1 MNSKYSLLLFN
12 ITIFF
17 FIFAFSIL
25 WGTLSVDYVL
35 NSFPHFGRFTIG
47 KWSAYPQVST
57 PNMDPYTRAR
67 TTKHGIVS
75 LGRTE
80 GIQFQI
86 WQDNQGRPL
95 HPHCHYLLKG
105 ALPETRLFTLYTAD
119 KSLKPYT
126 SSKEIPF
133 ELHTNAITYEHDGTL
148 RIHISPT
155 PQAGNW
161 LATVS
166 QKEFGLILTLYDTS
180 IISATALQKLTMP
193 SIEQIPS
200 GQINCD

>member
-1 MNSKYSLLLFN
+1 MFFN

-25 WGTLSVDYVL
+25 CGTLSVDYVL
-35 NSFPHFGRFTIG
+35 NSFPHFGLFRIG
-47 KWSAYPQVST
+47 KWSAYPQVGT
-57 PNMDPYTRAR
+57 ANMDPYTRAHTAKR
-67 TTKHGIVS
+67 GIVS

-105 ALPETRLFTLYTAD
+105 TIPETRLFTLYTAD

-133 ELHTNAITYEHDGTL
+133 ELHTDNIIYEHDGSL
-148 RIHISPT
+148 RINISPT

>member
-1 MNSKYSLLLFN
+1 MFFN
-12 ITIFF
+12 IIIFF

-25 WGTLSVDYVL
+25 CGTLSVDYML
-35 NSFPHFGRFTIG
+35 SSFPHFGRFTIG
-47 KWSAYPQVST
+47 KWSAYPQVGT
-57 PNMDPYTRAR
+57 TNMDPYTRAR
-67 TTKHGIVS
+67 TAKQGIVS

-105 ALPETRLFTLYTAD
+105 YIPETRLFTLYTAD
-119 KSLKPYT
+119 KSLKPYS
-126 SSKEIPF
+126 SSKKIPF
-133 ELHTNAITYEHDGTL
+133 ELHTNAITYAHDGSL
-148 RIHISPT
+148 HINISPT

-161 LATVS
+161 LAVVS

>member
-1 MNSKYSLLLFN
+1 MNSKYSLILFN

-17 FIFAFSIL
+17 FIFVFSIL
-25 WGTLSVDYVL
+25 CGILSVDYVL
-35 NSFPHFGRFTIG
+35 NSFPHFGRFTIE
-47 KWSAYPQVST
+47 KWSAYPQVGT
-57 PNMDPYTRAR
+57 TDMDPYTRAR
-67 TTKHGIVS
+67 TAKQGIVS

-105 ALPETRLFTLYTAD
+105 SIPETRLFTLYTAD

-148 RIHISPT
+148 RIHISHT

-180 IISATALQKLTMP
+180 IISATALQKLTLP
-193 SIEQIPS
+193 SVEQIPS

>member
-1 MNSKYSLLLFN
+1 MFFN

-25 WGTLSVDYVL
+25 CGTLSVDYML
-35 NSFPHFGRFTIG
+35 SSFPHFGRFTIG
-47 KWSAYPQVST
+47 KWSAYPQVGT
-57 PNMDPYTRAR
+57 TNMDPYTRAR
-67 TTKHGIVS
+67 TAKQGIVS

-105 ALPETRLFTLYTAD
+105 YIPETRLFTLYTAD
-119 KSLKPYT
+119 KSLKPYS
-126 SSKEIPF
+126 SSKKIPF
-133 ELHTNAITYEHDGTL
+133 ELHTNAITYAHDGSL
-148 RIHISPT
+148 HINISPT

-161 LATVS
+161 LAVVS

>member
-1 MNSKYSLLLFN
+1 MFFN

-25 WGTLSVDYVL
+25 CGTLSVDYVL
-35 NSFPHFGRFTIG
+35 NSFPHFERFRIG
-47 KWSAYPQVST
+47 KWSAYPKMGT
-57 PNMDPYTRAR
+57 ANMDPYTRAR
-67 TTKHGIVS
+67 TTKRGIVS

-95 HPHCHYLLKG
+95 HHHCHYLLKG
-105 ALPETRLFTLYTAD
+105 TIPETRLFTLYTAD

-133 ELHTNAITYEHDGTL
+133 ELHTDNIIYEHDGSL
-148 RIHISPT
+148 RINISPT
-155 PQAGNW
+155 PQTGNW

-166 QKEFGLILTLYDTS
+166 QKEFGLILTLYDTP
-180 IISATALQKLTMP
+180 IISATALQTLTMP

>member
-1 MNSKYSLLLFN
+1 MFSS
-12 ITIFF
+12 IVVPF

-25 WGTLSVDYVL
+25 CGTLSVDYVL
-35 NSFPHFGRFTIG
+35 NSFNYFGRFTIG
-47 KWSAYPQVST
+47 EWSTYPHVGT
-57 PNMDPYTRAR
+57 ANTDPYTRAR
-67 TTKHGIVS
+67 TAKRGDIS

-80 GIQFQI
+80 GLIFQV
-86 WQDNQGRPL
+86 WKDNHGHPL
-95 HPHCHYLLKG
+95 RPHCHYLLKG
-105 ALPETRLFTLYTAD
+105 HIPEARLFTLYTAD

-126 SSKEIPF
+126 SSKETPF
-133 ELHTNAITYEHDGTL
+133 ELYTDNITYENDGSFH
-148 RIHISPT
+148 INISPI

-193 SIEQIPS
+193 SVEQISS
-200 GQINCD
+200 GQKNCG

>member
-1 MNSKYSLLLFN
+1 MCFN

-25 WGTLSVDYVL
+25 CGILSVDYVL

-47 KWSAYPQVST
+47 KWSAYPQVGT
-57 PNMDPYTRAR
+57 ANMDPYTRAR
-67 TTKHGIVS
+67 TAKRGIVS

-80 GIQFQI
+80 GIRFQI

-95 HPHCHYLLKG
+95 HPLCHYFLKG
-105 ALPETRLFTLYTAD
+105 TIPETRLFTLYTAD

-126 SSKEIPF
+126 SSEDIPF
-133 ELHTNAITYEHDGTL
+133 ELHTNAITYEHDGSL
-148 RIHISPT
+148 RINISST

-166 QKEFGLILTLYDTS
+166 QKDFGLILTLYDTS

>member
-1 MNSKYSLLLFN
+1 MFFN

-25 WGTLSVDYVL
+25 CGTLSVDYVL
-35 NSFPHFGRFTIG
+35 NSFPHFERFRIG
-47 KWSAYPQVST
+47 KWSAYPKMGT
-57 PNMDPYTRAR
+57 ANMDPYTRAR
-67 TTKHGIVS
+67 TTKRGIVS
-75 LGRTE
+75 IGRTE

-95 HPHCHYLLKG
+95 HHHCHYLLKG
-105 ALPETRLFTLYTAD
+105 TIPETRLFTLYTAD

-133 ELHTNAITYEHDGTL
+133 ELHTDNIIYEHDGSL
-148 RIHISPT
+148 RINISPT
-155 PQAGNW
+155 PQTGNW

-166 QKEFGLILTLYDTS
+166 QKEFGLILTLYDTP
-180 IISATALQKLTMP
+180 IISATALQTLTMP

>member
-1 MNSKYSLLLFN
+1 MFFN

-17 FIFAFSIL
+17 FIFTFSIL
-25 WGTLSVDYVL
+25 CGTLSVDYVL
-35 NSFPHFGRFTIG
+35 NSFPHFERFRIG
-47 KWSAYPQVST
+47 KWSAYPKMGT
-57 PNMDPYTRAR
+57 ANMDPYTRAR
-67 TTKHGIVS
+67 TTKRGIVS

-95 HPHCHYLLKG
+95 HHHCHYLLKG
-105 ALPETRLFTLYTAD
+105 TIPETRLFTLYTAD

-133 ELHTNAITYEHDGTL
+133 ELHTDNIIYEHDGSL
-148 RIHISPT
+148 RINISPT
-155 PQAGNW
+155 PQTGNW

-166 QKEFGLILTLYDTS
+166 QKEFGLILTLYDTP
-180 IISATALQKLTMP
+180 IISATALQTLTMP